1 MIHRR
6 TARIL
11 SLCISL
17 LLVLLWGGTMLFLG
31 EDTVMQNDA
40 LRFIH
45 RVGPYMIFDV
55 ILLTSFALYQLC
67 KRHEEAAKREATV
80 HTLLAGIAFAV
91 ALAWSCA
98 AFLLGE
104 AVIFQSTAWK
114 IGWFCIPLVFFI
126 VESAIDH
133 HLRPAPGGKKDI
145 PPDR

>member
-11 SLCISL
+11 SLCISF
-17 LLVLLWGGTMLFLG
+17 LLVLLWGGTMLVLG
-31 EDTVMQNDA
+31 EDAVMQNEA

-45 RVGPYMIFDV
+45 RAGPYMIFNV
-55 ILLTSFALYQLC
+55 ILLTSFALHQLC
-67 KRHEEAAKREATV
+67 ERHEGAAKREITM

-91 ALAWSCA
+91 VLAWSCA
-98 AFLLGE
+98 TFLLGE

-126 VESAIDH
+126 VESAVDH
-133 HLRPAPGGKKDI
+133 FLHRMRRKQNPQ
-145 PPDR
+145 